1 MSQFGHSRMSIP
13 TEDVVLY
20 SIIAF
25 IVIENFIEIY
35 LSRRQV
41 SQLREN
47 KEKDIFLQ
55 LELEVNHFSVSR
67 IPLLWEEKVS
77 RVGI

>member
-1 MSQFGHSRMSIP
+1 MSLP

-41 SQLREN
+41 SHKICSDGNFRIQYYQVYHKLRSKSDN
-47 KEKDIFLQ
+47 KHRWTCNLCD
-55 LELEVNHFSVSR
+55 
-67 IPLLWEEKVS
+67 
-77 RVGI
+77 

>member
-1 MSQFGHSRMSIP
+1 MSIP